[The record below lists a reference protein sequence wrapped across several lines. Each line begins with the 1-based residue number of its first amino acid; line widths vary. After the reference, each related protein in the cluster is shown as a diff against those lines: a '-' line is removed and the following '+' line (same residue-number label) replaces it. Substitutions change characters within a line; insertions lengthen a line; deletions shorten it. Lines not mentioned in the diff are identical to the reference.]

1 MNISTWI
8 LIITLLL
15 AILFFVI
22 ASFLSSDDE
31 SKKSAK
37 TGLNGIGGLCITIAF
52 FTGVYKFFT
61 RDKAVAETVTE
72 VVPPTPVPE
81 GGTPS
86 PVNNAKQILSLQA
99 QLKALQ
105 NPKP

>member
-61 RDKAVAETVTE
+61 RDKAVADTVTE
-72 VVPPTPVPE
+72 GDTPPL
-81 GGTPS
+81 
-86 PVNNAKQILSLQA
+86 VNNVKRISNLETRITALESRA
-99 QLKALQ
+99 SELKPS
-105 NPKP
+105 NT

>member
-1 MNISTWI
+1 MNTSTWI

-37 TGLNGIGGLCITIAF
+37 TGLNGIGGICITIAF

-61 RDKAVAETVTE
+61 RDKGVANN
-72 VVPPTPVPE
+72 
-81 GGTPS
+81 GNGNAGKKNGNGTPLTVDILQKKVANLKEAL
-86 PVNNAKQILSLQA
+86 VNEVTNK
-99 QLKALQ
+99 K
-105 NPKP
+105 

>member
-37 TGLNGIGGLCITIAF
+37 TGLNGIGALCITIAF

-61 RDKAVAETVTE
+61 RDKAVAETAPDGVT
-72 VVPPTPVPE
+72 PPL
-81 GGTPS
+81 
-86 PVNNAKQILSLQA
+86 VNNDKEILSLQA
-99 QLKALQ
+99 QIEALKKQ
-105 NPKP
+105 STT

>member
-37 TGLNGIGGLCITIAF
+37 TGLNGIGALCITIAF

-61 RDKAVAETVTE
+61 RDKAVAETV
-72 VVPPTPVPE
+72 PE
-81 GGTPS
+81 GGTPP
-86 PVNNAKQILSLQA
+86 PVNNAKRILILEA
-99 QLKALQ
+99 ELELLKK
-105 NPKP
+105 PKP